1 MTAQDKAQDKVGSTA
16 AGLAAPESTD
26 GGGIALCAGCARLG
40 HCHLGLTSEALTED
54 GSVVT
59 ELTCG
64 SEYEGGP
71 EVAHGGWTAAAFDE
85 LVGHV
90 LVLRRQLAVTGQ
102 LSVTF
107 TKPVPINRPLR
118 GRAWIERSEGRRRY
132 VSAELRLHPGGEL
145 LATASAVMVTRD
157 SGHYE
162 RHRAWLAG
170 VDAQAEA
177 GEAAA
182 T

>member
-1 MTAQDKAQDKVGSTA
+1 MS
-16 AGLAAPESTD
+16 
-26 GGGIALCAGCARLG
+26 LCAGCSRLG
-40 HCHLGLTSEALTED
+40 RCHLGLTRETLAAD
-54 GSVVT
+54 GAVVT
-59 ELTCG
+59 ELVCG

-85 LVGHV
+85 LLGHV
-90 LVLRRQLAVTGQ
+90 LLLRQQLAVTGQ

-132 VSAELRLHPGGEL
+132 VTAELRLYPSGEL

-157 SGHYE
+157 WAHFE
-162 RHRAWLAG
+162 RHRAWLAD
-170 VDAQAEA
+170 VDARTVNA
-177 GEAAA
+177 GTKTGDTTTA
-182 T
+182 